1 MNKAPNI
8 YPAIISM
15 IVEAEKNFVTIPAD
29 RKETLKKLSTYI
41 SCKQKAGTAIH
52 LTFICTHN
60 SRRSHIAQILA
71 QTAAAY
77 YQIPM
82 VNCYSGGTEITAFNS
97 NAVKALSDIGF
108 NIISD
113 EAPTNPVYKVY
124 DGATSAGLIIYSKKY
139 NDAPNPTQSFAAIMT
154 CSQADE
160 SCPFVPGAEARFK
173 LTYED
178 PKLGDGT
185 LQQAAIY
192 KERCLQIATEMI
204 YTFHLANKA

>member
-29 RKETLKKLSTYI
+29 RKEALKKLSTYI
-41 SCKQKAGTAIH
+41 SSKQKAGTAIH

-139 NDAPNPTQSFAAIMT
+139 NDAPNPAQSFAAIMT

-185 LQQAAIY
+185 PQQAAIY